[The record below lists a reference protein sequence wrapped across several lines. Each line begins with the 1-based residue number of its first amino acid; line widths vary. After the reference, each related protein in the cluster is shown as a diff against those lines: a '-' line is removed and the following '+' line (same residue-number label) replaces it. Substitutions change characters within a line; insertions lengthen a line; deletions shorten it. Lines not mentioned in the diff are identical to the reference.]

1 MQKVS
6 EIRSAFLNYFAQND
20 HKIVKSAP
28 LIPENDP
35 TLLFVNAGMVPFKHY
50 FTGELIPT
58 APRLVT
64 SQKCV
69 RAGGKHNDLENV
81 GYTARHHTFFE
92 MLGNFSFGDYFKE
105 EAIYYAWNFL
115 TKELALDPAKLLV
128 TVYHTDDEAT
138 KLWKKIAGIREDKIL
153 KIGTND
159 NFWSMGDVGPCGPC
173 SEIFY
178 DHGAHIPGSKPG
190 QGDEGDRFVEIWN
203 LVFMQYQ
210 MLKNGDRIDLPK
222 HCIDTGMGLE
232 RVASIMQGKS
242 NNYDIDLFQ
251 EIIEASIQITGN
263 NSPDHIASHRVIADH
278 LRSSCFLIADG
289 ITASNEGRGYVVR
302 RIIRRAIRHINKL
315 GGSDNVLTKLAPY
328 LIDRMGKHFDELE
341 VARASILAELSR
353 EEESFSQ
360 TLDKGIKILDSELS
374 NLKGNKLSGEV
385 AFKLYDT
392 YGFPLDLTQ
401 DILREKNLVVDE
413 EGFNSLMKEQ
423 KVRAKANWKG
433 SGDVVGEEL
442 YSSLTKEISATE
454 FLGYDH
460 DSVNAEVKSI
470 IVNNQVTDKSSEQES
485 DIYVITD
492 KTVFYAESGGQIGDS
507 GLAISANCELEI
519 LDCQKKLGGLFVHRA
534 KIKSGELV
542 KGAKLDLAIDQNKR
556 IKIRANHSAT
566 HLLHSALKDVLGN
579 HVTQKGSFVNEELL
593 RFDFSHN
600 KSLSKDEIA
609 QIEQKVNQ
617 VIWQN
622 VPAKTEV
629 MKIDD
634 AKAKGAVAQF
644 GEKYDDVVRV
654 VSFVGAT
661 LVVAQPNSTTHS
673 IELCGG
679 THVSHTGD
687 IAIFKIIS
695 EGSVASGIRRI
706 EAVTREA
713 AFTRLSSAY
722 SNIVDISLKYQID
735 SDKIDNKIDS
745 LIQDKKS
752 LTKAISK
759 YKISE
764 YKAKA
769 LASIEEVSGNKLF
782 IFKTENLD
790 MGDCR
795 DLAQQVLKQGNA
807 VVALLNVSEGEK
819 VAVLLAKD
827 PKITSF
833 NAGELIRKITPLV
846 GGKGGGGKADFAQ
859 GGGVMSGD
867 LTNALS
873 VIKKIISDS

>member
-1 MQKVS
+1 MKRVS
-6 EIRSAFLNYFAQND
+6 EIRSVFLDYFERNN
-20 HKIVKSAP
+20 HMVVKSAP

-50 FTGELIPT
+50 FTGELIPES
-58 APRLVT
+58 PRLVT

-115 TKELALDPAKLLV
+115 TKELGLDVNKLLV
-128 TVYHTDDEAT
+128 TIYHSDDEAN
-138 KLWKKIAGIREDKIL
+138 KLWQKISGLSEDRIL
-153 KIGTND
+153 KINTND

-178 DHGAHIPGSKPG
+178 DHGSHIPGSKPG
-190 QGDEGDRFVEIWN
+190 QGDEGDRFIEIWN

-251 EIIEASIQITGN
+251 ELIEASIQITGN
-263 NSPDHIASHRVIADH
+263 NSPDLIASHRVIADH

-315 GGSDNVLTKLAPY
+315 GGGDNILSKLAPY
-328 LIDRMGKHFDELE
+328 LIDRMGNHFDELE
-341 VARASILAELSR
+341 VARESILAELSR
-353 EEESFSQ
+353 EEENFSQ

-433 SGDVVGEEL
+433 SGDIADDEL
-442 YSSLTKEISATE
+442 YAGLTKAISATE
-454 FLGYDH
+454 FLGYDN
-460 DSVNAEVKSI
+460 DNIIAEVKAI
-470 IVNNQVTDKSSEQES
+470 IANNKILEKTSDQEA

-507 GLAISANCELEI
+507 GIAKSVNCEIEI

-534 KIKSGELV
+534 RIKSGQV
-542 KGAKLDLAIDQNKR
+542 IKGDLLDLTISIEKR
-556 IKIRANHSAT
+556 TKIRANHSAT
-566 HLLHSALKDVLGN
+566 HLLHSVLKNVLGN
-579 HVTQKGSFVNEELL
+579 HVVQKGSFVNDELL

-600 KSLSKDEIA
+600 KSLSKEELLEI
-609 QIEQKVNQ
+609 EYRVNQ
-617 VIWQN
+617 MIWQN
-622 VPAKTEV
+622 IPAKTET

-634 AKAKGAVAQF
+634 AKAKGAAAQF
-644 GEKYDDVVRV
+644 GEKYEDIVRV
-654 VSFVGAT
+654 VSFNAREQKGK
-661 LVVAQPNSTTHS
+661 LDDS

-679 THVSHTGD
+679 THVNQTGD
-687 IAIFKIIS
+687 IAVFKIIS
-695 EGSVASGIRRI
+695 EGSIASGIRRI
-706 EAVTREA
+706 EAITRDA
-713 AFTRLSSAY
+713 AFLRLSSAY
-722 SNIVDISLKYQID
+722 SDIVEISQKYQIERGKID
-735 SDKIDNKIDS
+735 DKIAA
-745 LIQDKKS
+745 LIKDKKA
-752 LTKAISK
+752 LTKSISK

-764 YKAKA
+764 FREAA
-769 LASIEEVSGNKLF
+769 LNSSDKINGQRVYIVKSKDLE
-782 IFKTENLD
+782 

-795 DLAQQVLKQGNA
+795 DLVGQIIKKEPSITILFNISADNKV
-807 VVALLNVSEGEK
+807 NVII
-819 VAVLLAKD
+819 AKD
-827 PKITSF
+827 QSIEKF
-833 NAGELIRKITPLV
+833 KAGDFIREVTPLI
-846 GGKGGGGKADFAQ
+846 GGKGGGGKDTFAQ
-859 GGGVMSGD
+859 GGGNDPGKID
-867 LTNALS
+867 NATIE
-873 VIKKIISDS
+873 VKKLLLNKTF